1 MAASIFVDKSTEPT
15 STQLDEALGDTAG
28 WTLALAH
35 RGRRVFHLT
44 PHSGFF
50 TVVFTLGDRAVTT
63 AMRSNLPEEILSAIK
78 SARKYAEGRSFPID
92 VTVADDVAVVL
103 QLASIKMSS

>member
-1 MAASIFVDKSTEPT
+1 
-15 STQLDEALGDTAG
+15 
-28 WTLALAH
+28 
-35 RGRRVFHLT
+35 
-44 PHSGFF
+44 
-50 TVVFTLGDRAVTT
+50 
-63 AMRSNLPEEILSAIK
+63 MRSNLPEEILSAIK